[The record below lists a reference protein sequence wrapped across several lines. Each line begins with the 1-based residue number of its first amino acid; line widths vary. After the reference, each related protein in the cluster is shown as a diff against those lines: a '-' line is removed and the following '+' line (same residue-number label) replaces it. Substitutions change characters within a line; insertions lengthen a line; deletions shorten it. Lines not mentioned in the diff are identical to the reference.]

1 MASGS
6 DCTEEQVVEDSVDSD
21 ATTPPLRTNR
31 HHFLGREFPS
41 QTSAGLS
48 EPVKGMENS
57 REEPMFSSSEE
68 DDSQQSQLLLPQ
80 SLQMSPHLPHVK
92 PADSPV
98 FPRQLQHLKKLP
110 GVCPPHL
117 GHLRPPG
124 ENSPVFPP
132 PAKIRKLAGETRTE
146 EELVANVDSDED
158 VTKEEPDNV
167 ANVESDTDVTKEETV
182 ASVEKETVSNV
193 ECDTDVTKKETVA
206 NIDNDSDVTKVE
218 PVANINNDTDVTKVE
233 PVASCDNDSDVTNM
247 SDNVENQLEH
257 DLGDTSCDL
266 ACKEQ
271 DGGEG
276 MEGCHGDQSSKC
288 SWEKTAAVQDSADRS
303 AAATEGVEV
312 TRLAEELKMH
322 GERDLEKER
331 ITEENGR
338 KRSKTCVEEG
348 KKVESIQKVSEGSV
362 MKVNKVSRIPDVL
375 EENVEKDKE
384 ATKIPGISKESIEK
398 SKEGTRTQD
407 ISEESVEMGKEGMMR
422 TTDFSDGNVEK
433 CKEARR
439 TQDISQYE
447 EEMQLLG
454 KLEGRQ
460 EKLDP
465 LLSTTDR
472 QAAQKVRRELSCI
485 QTLIGTLIQAHQR
498 QRKAISALRD
508 SEQMQDQMRLFV
520 QRHKRLVQIFSVQKT
535 ATAKFK
541 GQMKVTTTQSKVTGN
556 SGREDIADQSQPA
569 TQTSSDKNER
579 EMPIGRKSIGG
590 KKGKNSDIASSTKS
604 WSSDSSN
611 VKFQGAEPSEKEKSS
626 LRLPAAQ
633 KPPLSTSART
643 AEASLREAGTTAV
656 LQTLDGS
663 SMLRAVMKTGSL
675 QMGQIVDVVSKDG
688 QESVRYRVV
697 GMESSGTP
705 ASANNQAA
713 PNIQHGVEN
722 VAKST
727 TTAVSNVGHTPA
739 TSLSPAS
746 SKLAPAATNNAAL
759 NIQHHSENV
768 AKSAATIVSNVA
780 ATTLSPTSSK
790 LAQQANATTDSSQ
803 ALLKAL
809 AWKPPFRPSNAAY
822 SGAILSEEKTQDIS
836 EVTETDTRQ
845 TQEEKLNNLKGKTS
859 EVSVQSRAEVLW
871 QKIVPKQLVTS
882 AKTVASAALKDCL
895 VGSKGL
901 STTSLAGGRLQG
913 LSTSGRAGGR
923 LQGLSTSGRAGGRL
937 QGPST
942 SGGTGGQFTQGLST
956 TAMAERQHQGVFTS
970 VGAAGQFTQGLSTSG
985 VVGGQYTQ
993 GLSTTTMARGQLQG
1007 VSNNDGAGEQHS
1019 QGLSTTGVEGGL
1031 PQTQGSELPTMSE
1044 LLMTKLIHP
1053 GKDVLSC
1060 RGKGGLQ
1067 FGSLSPEGAV
1077 LTQGGLTFS
1086 SVTQWHRAVWGHRSA
1101 QKRAMVYRQVC
1112 YKGTPLAEFS
1122 SGVASTTIPPAHL
1135 EQTGVTPAGKNI
1147 PPVPA
1152 HLSSIR
1158 NTCPEDVEMLEE
1170 QQPLSQ
1176 SQQQQAN
1183 VSHPSS
1189 GSTSPGETLP
1199 QDVSQDMRVLRPAR
1213 ILLITDEEFFVSRL
1227 RLPQNFWDSAEVKL
1241 NQFLEAAL
1249 IFE

>member
-1 MASGS
+1 MASCS

-21 ATTPPLRTNR
+21 VTTSPLRTNR

-41 QTSAGLS
+41 QTFAGLS

-68 DDSQQSQLLLPQ
+68 ENSEQSQLLLPQ
-80 SLQMSPHLPHVK
+80 SLQMSPHLGHLK

-98 FPRQLQHLKKLP
+98 FPQHLQHPKMPP
-110 GVCPPHL
+110 GVFPQHL
-117 GHLRPPG
+117 GHLKPPG

-132 PAKIRKLAGETRTE
+132 PAKIRKLAGKTRTE
-146 EELVANVDSDED
+146 GEPVADVDSDED

-182 ASVEKETVSNV
+182 ANVEKETVSNV

-206 NIDNDSDVTKVE
+206 NVDNDSDVTKVE
-218 PVANINNDTDVTKVE
+218 TVANVASDSGVTKVETVANIDIDSDVTKKETVANVESDTDVTKVE
-233 PVASCDNDSDVTNM
+233 TVANIDNDSDVTNL
-247 SDNVENQLEH
+247 SDNNVENQLEH
-257 DLGDTSCDL
+257 DLGDATCDL
-266 ACKEQ
+266 AGKEQ

-276 MEGCHGDQSSKC
+276 MKGCHGDQSSKC
-288 SWEKTAAVQDSADRS
+288 SWEKRAAVQDSADRS
-303 AAATEGVEV
+303 AAATEGVEK
-312 TRLAEELKMH
+312 TRLSEEAKMH

-362 MKVNKVSRIPDVL
+362 MKVKKVSRIPDVL
-375 EENVEKDKE
+375 QENVEKNKE
-384 ATKIPGISKESIEK
+384 ATKIPGISKESIQK
-398 SKEGTRTQD
+398 SNEGTRTQD
-407 ISEESVEMGKEGMMR
+407 ISEESVEMGKEGTR
-422 TTDFSDGNVEK
+422 TTDVSEGNVEK

-439 TQDISQYE
+439 TQDISQHE

-460 EKLDP
+460 EKLNP

-472 QAAQKVRRELSCI
+472 AAVQKVRRELSCI

-508 SEQMQDQMRLFV
+508 SEQMQQQMQLFV

-541 GQMKVTTTQSKVTGN
+541 GQMKVTATQSYTKVTAQKPPL
-556 SGREDIADQSQPA
+556 STSTRTAEAPLREAGTTAVLQTLDGSSMLKE
-569 TQTSSDKNER
+569 TSSLHR
-579 EMPIGRKSIGG
+579 
-590 KKGKNSDIASSTKS
+590 
-604 WSSDSSN
+604 
-611 VKFQGAEPSEKEKSS
+611 
-626 LRLPAAQ
+626 PAAQ
-633 KPPLSTSART
+633 KPPLSTSVRT
-643 AEASLREAGTTAV
+643 AEAPLREASSTTAV

-697 GMESSGTP
+697 GTESVANSV
-705 ASANNQAA
+705 ASTSYGVA

-722 VAKST
+722 VANST
-727 TTAVSNVGHTPA
+727 ATVVSNVGHINA
-739 TSLSPAS
+739 TALSPAS
-746 SKLAPAATNNAAL
+746 SKLAPAFRNNQL
-759 NIQHHSENV
+759 DPNIQHSSENV
-768 AKSAATIVSNVA
+768 AKSTATVVSNVA
-780 ATTLSPTSSK
+780 ATTLSPASSK
-790 LAQQANATTDSSQ
+790 LAQLAQQANATTDSSN
-803 ALLKAL
+803 ALLKAR
-809 AWKPPFRPSNAAY
+809 AWKPPFRPSNVA
-822 SGAILSEEKTQDIS
+822 SPVDSLSEEKTQDIS
-836 EVTETDTRQ
+836 EVTETNARK
-845 TQEEKLNNLKGKTS
+845 TQEEKLKNLKGKTS

-901 STTSLAGGRLQG
+901 STTGVAVGQLQG
-913 LSTSGRAGGR
+913 LSTSGRAGGQ
-923 LQGLSTSGRAGGRL
+923 LQGLSA
-937 QGPST
+937 
-942 SGGTGGQFTQGLST
+942 TGGQFTQGMS
-956 TAMAERQHQGVFTS
+956 TS
-970 VGAAGQFTQGLSTSG
+970 VM
-985 VVGGQYTQ
+985 VGGQYTQ
-993 GLSTTTMARGQLQG
+993 GLSTTAMAGGQLQG
-1007 VSNNDGAGEQHS
+1007 LSTTVGGGGQL
-1019 QGLSTTGVEGGL
+1019 QGLSTTGVAGGGGQPTQGLSTTGVVEGL
-1031 PQTQGSELPTMSE
+1031 PQTQGSELPTVSE
-1044 LLMTKLIHP
+1044 LLRTKLVHP

-1060 RGKGGLQ
+1060 KGKGGLQ
-1067 FGSLSPEGAV
+1067 FASLSPEGAV
-1077 LTQGGLTFS
+1077 QTRGGLTFS
-1086 SVTQWHRAVWGHRSA
+1086 SVTQWYRAVWGHRSA
-1101 QKRAMVYRQVC
+1101 QKRAIVYRQVC

-1122 SGVASTTIPPAHL
+1122 SVVAPATSPPTYL

-1147 PPVPA
+1147 PPAPA

-1158 NTCPEDVEMLEE
+1158 NTCSDDVEMLDE
-1170 QQPLSQ
+1170 QQPASQ
-1176 SQQQQAN
+1176 SQQQQAD
-1183 VSHPSS
+1183 VSLPSS
-1189 GSTSPGETLP
+1189 GSTSPGKT
-1199 QDVSQDMRVLRPAR
+1199 QDVLEDLRFPRPAS
-1213 ILLITDEEFFVSRL
+1213 ILLITDKEFFVSRL
-1227 RLPQNFWDSAEVKL
+1227 RLPHNFWDSAEVKL

>member
-1 MASGS
+1 MASSNVS

-21 ATTPPLRTNR
+21 ATTSPLRTNR

-41 QTSAGLS
+41 QTSAGQT

-80 SLQMSPHLPHVK
+80 SLQMSPHLGHLN

-98 FPRQLQHLKKLP
+98 FPRHLQHLKKPP

-117 GHLRPPG
+117 GHLKQPG

-146 EELVANVDSDED
+146 GEPSDT
-158 VTKEEPDNV
+158 VTKV
-167 ANVESDTDVTKEETV
+167 
-182 ASVEKETVSNV
+182 
-193 ECDTDVTKKETVA
+193 ETVA
-206 NIDNDSDVTKVE
+206 NV
-218 PVANINNDTDVTKVE
+218 
-233 PVASCDNDSDVTNM
+233 DNDSDVTNL

-257 DLGDTSCDL
+257 DLGDATCDL
-266 ACKEQ
+266 AGKEQ

-288 SWEKTAAVQDSADRS
+288 SRGKTAAVHDSADRS
-303 AAATEGVEV
+303 AAATEGIEE
-312 TRLAEELKMH
+312 TRLSEEAKMH

-384 ATKIPGISKESIEK
+384 ATKIPDISKESIEK
-398 SKEGTRTQD
+398 SKEGTRSPD
-407 ISEESVEMGKEGMMR
+407 ISEESVEMGKEGMTR

-439 TQDISQYE
+439 TQDISQHE

-454 KLEGRQ
+454 KLKGRQ
-460 EKLDP
+460 EKLNP

-472 QAAQKVRRELSCI
+472 AAGQKVRRELSCI

-508 SEQMQDQMRLFV
+508 SEQMQQQMQLFV

-556 SGREDIADQSQPA
+556 SSRGNIADQSEPA
-569 TQTSSDKNER
+569 TQTSSDRNEM
-579 EMPIGRKSIGG
+579 EMPIGRKYIGG
-590 KKGKNSDIASSTKS
+590 KKGKKSAASTSSTKS
-604 WSSDSSN
+604 WSSDSSG
-611 VKFQGAEPSEKEKSS
+611 VKFQRAEPSEIETPP
-626 LRLPAAQ
+626 LRRPAAQ
-633 KPPLSTSART
+633 KPPLSTSTRT
-643 AEASLREAGTTAV
+643 AEAPLSSKVSEASTTASLRHPAAQKPPLSTSNRTAEAPLREASTTAV

-697 GMESSGTP
+697 GMESLDTP

-768 AKSAATIVSNVA
+768 AKSTATIVSNVA

-803 ALLKAL
+803 ALLKAR
-809 AWKPPFRPSNAAY
+809 AWKPPFRPSNAAS

-836 EVTETDTRQ
+836 EVTETNARK
-845 TQEEKLNNLKGKTS
+845 TQEEKLKNLKGKTS

-871 QKIVPKQLVTS
+871 QKIVPKQQLVTS
-882 AKTVASAALKDCL
+882 AKTVVSAALKDCL

-901 STTSLAGGRLQG
+901 STTGVAVGQLQG

-923 LQGLSTSGRAGGRL
+923 LQGLSA
-937 QGPST
+937 
-942 SGGTGGQFTQGLST
+942 TGGQFTQGLST
-956 TAMAERQHQGVFTS
+956 S
-970 VGAAGQFTQGLSTSG
+970 VM
-985 VVGGQYTQ
+985 VGGQYTQ
-993 GLSTTTMARGQLQG
+993 GLSTTAMAGGQLQG
-1007 VSNNDGAGEQHS
+1007 LSTTVGGGGQL
-1019 QGLSTTGVEGGL
+1019 QGLSTTGVAGGGGQPTQGLSTTGVVEGL
-1031 PQTQGSELPTMSE
+1031 PQTQGSELPTVSE
-1044 LLMTKLIHP
+1044 LLMTKLVHP
-1053 GKDVLSC
+1053 GRDVLSC
-1060 RGKGGLQ
+1060 RGKAGLQ
-1067 FGSLSPEGAV
+1067 FASLSPEGAV
-1077 LTQGGLTFS
+1077 QTQGGLTFS

-1101 QKRAMVYRQVC
+1101 QKRTMVYRQVC
-1112 YKGTPLAEFS
+1112 YKGTPLVEF
-1122 SGVASTTIPPAHL
+1122 SGVAPATIQPAHL
-1135 EQTGVTPAGKNI
+1135 QPTQGTVITGVTSAGETTSPA
-1147 PPVPA
+1147 PT

-1158 NTCPEDVEMLEE
+1158 NTYIYVEDVEMMEE

-1183 VSHPSS
+1183 VSLASS
-1189 GSTSPGETLP
+1189 GSVTPGKT
-1199 QDVSQDMRVLRPAR
+1199 QDVLEDLRFLRPAS
-1213 ILLITDEEFFVSRL
+1213 ILLITDEEFFISRL
-1227 RLPQNFWDSAEVKL
+1227 RLPRNFWDSAEVKL

-1249 IFE
+1249 NFE